1 MEVLH
6 MPTSNFNLRNVP
18 PDVMSL
24 LRREATKQ
32 KLSINSLILQIIEQG
47 LGIAHPTKKA
57 VFHDLDHLAGTWS
70 NKDKKA
76 FDDNIK
82 SFENIDKEL

>member
-1 MEVLH
+1 MLA
-6 MPTSNFNLRNVP
+6 SNFNLRNVAP
-18 PDVMSL
+18 GVMSL
-24 LRREATKQ
+24 LKKKATKQ
-32 KLSINSLILQIIEQG
+32 KISINSLILQIIEQD
-47 LGIAHPTKKA
+47 LGIAHPTKKT

-82 SFENIDKEL
+82 CFENIDKELWS

>member
-1 MEVLH
+1 MA
-6 MPTSNFNLRNVP
+6 TSNFNLRNIT

-24 LRREATKQ
+24 LKKEASRK
-32 KLSINSLILQIIEQG
+32 KVSVNSLILHVIEKG
-47 LGIAHPTKKA
+47 LGIAHPVKKA

-82 SFENIDKEL
+82 SFEQIDKELWS

>member
-1 MEVLH
+1 
-6 MPTSNFNLRNVP
+6 MPAFNFNLRNVA

-24 LRREATKQ
+24 LKKKAIKE
-32 KLSINSLILQIIEQG
+32 KLSVNSLLLQIIEQG
-47 LGIAHPTKKA
+47 IGIDRKTKKT

-70 NKDKKA
+70 QKEKKT

-82 SFENIDKEL
+82 SFENIDKELWL